1 MTALRKTTAA
11 LISDAAPFAIRAE
24 RASDVAAREALLD
37 ACFGDNRH
45 TRTCQR
51 LRDGRAPAEGLALSA
66 VRQGRVVGSV
76 RLWHVSAGGIPALM
90 LGPLAVE
97 ASSRQLGVGAAL
109 MDHAL
114 AAAKARGHRAVIL
127 LGDAPYYAR
136 FGFSA
141 AKTGELSLPGAF
153 ERDRLLGLELSEG
166 ALDDAWGMI
175 APTGAPLPKPKAG
188 PTRQEGTSSCRAWLD
203 AMPENLPEPS
213 AGAAST
219 LPQRHH
225 HGAPD
230 RDLGHDRAGPPGAPL
245 GRLRAGGLR
254 RCQAIPIAPRGV
266 AHSGEKPLN
275 RAKPARIIPSPSHDR
290 GSDAPSPDFNRLAL

>member
-1 MTALRKTTAA
+1 MTALRKTTNA

-51 LRDGRAPAEGLALSA
+51 LRDGRAPAEGLAFSA
-66 VRQGRVVGSV
+66 MSGGRLVGTL
-76 RLWHVSAGGIPALM
+76 RLWHVSAGGQPALM

-97 ASSRQLGVGAAL
+97 ASSRKLGAGAAL

-141 AKTGELSLPGAF
+141 AKTGQLSLPGAF
-153 ERDRLLGLELSEG
+153 ERERLLGLELSEG

-175 APTGAPLPKPKAG
+175 VAAGKPLLKTRAVRKAKP
-188 PTRQEGTSSCRAWLD
+188 L
-203 AMPENLPEPS
+203 LVPS
-213 AGAAST
+213 AA
-219 LPQRHH
+219 
-225 HGAPD
+225 
-230 RDLGHDRAGPPGAPL
+230 
-245 GRLRAGGLR
+245 
-254 RCQAIPIAPRGV
+254 
-266 AHSGEKPLN
+266 
-275 RAKPARIIPSPSHDR
+275 
-290 GSDAPSPDFNRLAL
+290 

>member
-1 MTALRKTTAA
+1 MTALRKTNAA
-11 LISDAAPFAIRAE
+11 LISDAAPFAIRSE
-24 RASDVAAREALLD
+24 RTSDVAAREALLD

-45 TRTCQR
+45 VRTCQR

-141 AKTGELSLPGAF
+141 AKTGELTLPGTF
-153 ERDRLLGLELSEG
+153 ERDRLLGLELGEG
-166 ALDDAWGMI
+166 ALDGAWGMI
-175 APTGAPLPKPKAG
+175 VPTGAPLPKSRAARARKALLVS
-188 PTRQEGTSSCRAWLD
+188 R
-203 AMPENLPEPS
+203 
-213 AGAAST
+213 
-219 LPQRHH
+219 
-225 HGAPD
+225 
-230 RDLGHDRAGPPGAPL
+230 
-245 GRLRAGGLR
+245 
-254 RCQAIPIAPRGV
+254 V
-266 AHSGEKPLN
+266 A
-275 RAKPARIIPSPSHDR
+275 
-290 GSDAPSPDFNRLAL
+290 

>member
-11 LISDAAPFAIRAE
+11 LIADAAPFAIRAE
-24 RASDVAAREALLD
+24 RASDVVAREALLD

-45 TRTCQR
+45 MRTCQR

-141 AKTGELSLPGAF
+141 AKTGELALPGTF
-153 ERDRLLGLELSEG
+153 ERDRLLGLELCEG
-166 ALDDAWGMI
+166 ALSGAWGMI
-175 APTGAPLPKPKAG
+175 APTGAPLPRTKAA
-188 PTRQEGTSSCRAWLD
+188 RVRKAQLV
-203 AMPENLPEPS
+203 
-213 AGAAST
+213 
-219 LPQRHH
+219 
-225 HGAPD
+225 
-230 RDLGHDRAGPPGAPL
+230 
-245 GRLRAGGLR
+245 
-254 RCQAIPIAPRGV
+254 PRV
-266 AHSGEKPLN
+266 A
-275 RAKPARIIPSPSHDR
+275 
-290 GSDAPSPDFNRLAL
+290 